1 MWRSCEG
8 WGGEILLPEIGEN
21 EKMAVP
27 ACASTCGTA
36 VFICYRFIRFLR
48 FRQAADENMDAIYV
62 NYGRE
67 EFLAFS

>member
-1 MWRSCEG
+1 M
-8 WGGEILLPEIGEN
+8 GGEILLPEIGEN

-27 ACASTCGTA
+27 ACASACGTA